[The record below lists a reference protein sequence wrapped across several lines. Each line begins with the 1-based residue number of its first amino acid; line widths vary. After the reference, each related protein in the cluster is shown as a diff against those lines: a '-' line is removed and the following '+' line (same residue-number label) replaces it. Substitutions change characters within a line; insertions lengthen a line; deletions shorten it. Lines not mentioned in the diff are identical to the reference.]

1 MAKQFG
7 LALIPLLL
15 LAMCGRAQ
23 TVNNQLSAAE
33 KNAGWKLL
41 FDGTSTRGWHNY
53 NKKTIS
59 DAWSA
64 VDGSLHLDASKKTS
78 SGGGDIDTQNEY
90 GNFDLKL
97 QWKISKAG
105 NSGIIF
111 LVHESPEHKDSYE
124 TGPEMQVLDN
134 QDAEDGKNY
143 KHHAG
148 DLYDLIPSNSES
160 IVHGAGEWNDAEI
173 KLDHGRLDF
182 YLNGRHTLSTT
193 LWDTAWNN
201 LVKESKFRKWPA
213 FATFKSGHIDLQD
226 HGCDVWYR
234 NIKIKNL

>member
-7 LALIPLLL
+7 IALVALAL
-15 LAMCGRAQ
+15 LAGSVQAQ
-23 TVNNQLSAAE
+23 TANNQLTAAE
-33 KNAGWKLL
+33 KSAGWQLL
-41 FDGTSTRGWHNY
+41 FDGTSTKGWHTY

-59 DAWSA
+59 DAWR
-64 VDGSLHLDASKKTS
+64 VDDGTLHLDASKRTS
-78 SGGGDIDTQNEY
+78 AGAGDIDTRDEFR
-90 GNFDLKL
+90 NFDLKM

-111 LVHESPEHKDSYE
+111 LVHESPKFEDSYE

-134 QDAEDGKNY
+134 KDADDGKNY

-160 IVHGAGEWNDAEI
+160 IVHGVGEWNDVEI
-173 KLDHGRLDF
+173 KLYHGKLDF
-182 YLNGRHTLSTT
+182 YMNGKHTVSTT
-193 LWDTAWNN
+193 LWTAQWNA
-201 LVKESKFRKWPA
+201 LVKGSKFAKMPA

-226 HGCDVWYR
+226 HGHDVWYR
-234 NIKIKNL
+234 NIKIKKL